1 MATLPDEEP
10 LLQPSNL
17 NTESEPEIV
26 EKYEQETL
34 TASHALAEESKHVD
48 FDEKGASQM
57 QHDDNEVR
65 DLGWN
70 DEQSRV
76 PNPVVG
82 GLDNAELW
90 TLIRRFDKQVFRVK
104 RIDEPPLDQLDLNIA
119 DDEDFSPDKL
129 RAQLERFYMIVVAS
143 LFSFW
148 KHIVRLRSWREHQ
161 RTSVFLAVYMVAW
174 LLDLLIPVGT
184 AFIIALIIWDSARA
198 ICFPPAPPAL
208 IDPKSG
214 GVQTPAAGV
223 LASKDSLTG
232 APEKHEGEA
241 VEQEARNFVTT
252 LSAVIISTAAGKQP
266 QADPDD
272 EVKGA
277 DPAQVIEDA
286 HAANEKASGLEPS
299 TEHDR
304 TRKPV
309 SDAVWAKARP
319 TLRLLSDFI
328 DTWERF
334 GNALNP
340 TAPFP
345 IFRQRLVLASVMLP
359 ILLGSFFTSSYIAF
373 KTMGFVC
380 GFLFFGGPL
389 ITRGV
394 EILERSYPRWAKYVE
409 LCNTILKGVPTNAQL
424 AITLLRI
431 GERNKA
437 PLPPPPDSDVP
448 PPVVPHDTAGQ
459 DLDHLGATNDEIEE
473 AVQPGPVPG
482 ELEEQEAEDKKTH
495 KKSHRIMN
503 IIRGT
508 TKGGV
513 RAAFAADK
521 AKAKAG
527 ANHAKNR
534 LGVIQDAEFNPAT
547 GPIQFP
553 ARHKGKQGHAYIIT
567 TATTPSIGWTADI
580 DDVKKAGWVVALG
593 EITELQKLGGLGW
606 KSKMIVGWAT
616 GREIVDGLT
625 IKAEDGRELHLTAV
639 VMRDQLFNRLISIG
653 NQMWELR

>member
-1 MATLPDEEP
+1 MATLQDQEP
-10 LLQPSNL
+10 LLHSSNPS
-17 NTESEPEIV
+17 TESEPELI
-26 EKYEQETL
+26 EKYEQEAP
-34 TASHALAEESKHVD
+34 TASHALAEESKHAD
-48 FDEKGASQM
+48 LNDKGASQM
-57 QHDDNEVR
+57 QHDHSEVR

-70 DEQSRV
+70 DGQS

-104 RIDEPPLDQLDLNIA
+104 RIDEPPLGQLDFNIA
-119 DDEDFSPDKL
+119 EDEDFSPDKL

-148 KHIVRLRSWREHQ
+148 KHVVRLRSWREHQ
-161 RTSVFLAVYMVAW
+161 RTSAFLAVYTVAW
-174 LLDLLIPVGT
+174 LLDLLIPMAA
-184 AFIIALIIWDSARA
+184 AFIITLIIWDPARE

-208 IDPKSG
+208 IDSKSG
-214 GVQTPAAGV
+214 GVKKPAAGV
-223 LASKDSLTG
+223 LASKNSLTG

-266 QADPDD
+266 QADSDD
-272 EVKGA
+272 ELKGA
-277 DPAQVIEDA
+277 DPGQVIEDA
-286 HAANEKASGLEPS
+286 HSANEKASGLEPAA
-299 TEHDR
+299 EHDR

-328 DTWERF
+328 DNWERF

-345 IFRQRLVLASVMLP
+345 ILRQRLFLASVILP
-359 ILLGSFFTSSYIAF
+359 ALLGSLFTSPYMAF
-373 KTMGFVC
+373 KAMGFIC
-380 GFLFFGGPL
+380 GFLFFGDPL

-394 EILERSYPRWAKYVE
+394 EILERTYPRWAKYVE
-409 LCNTILKGVPTNAQL
+409 LRNTILQGVPTNAQL
-424 AITLLRI
+424 AVTLLRI

-437 PLPPPPDSDVP
+437 PLPPPPASDVP

-459 DLDHLGATNDEIEE
+459 NLDHLGATNDEIEE
-473 AVQPGPVPG
+473 AVQPGVMP
-482 ELEEQEAEDKKTH
+482 EETEEEDKKTH

-527 ANHAKNR
+527 ASHAKNR
-534 LGVIQDAEFNPAT
+534 LGVIQDAEFNPET
-547 GPIQFP
+547 GPIRFP
-553 ARHKGKQGHAYIIT
+553 ARHKGKEGHAYIIT

-580 DDVKKAGWVVALG
+580 GDVSKAAWVVTMG

-606 KSKMIVGWAT
+606 KSKMIVGWAM
-616 GREIVDGLT
+616 GREVVDGLT
-625 IKAEDGRELHLTAV
+625 INTEDGRELHLTAV

-653 NQMWELR
+653 SQMWELR